1 MNYQKICSDLLKDL
15 PSRTVSVIERRF
27 GLQEGKRETL
37 EAIGASYN
45 ITRERVRQIEN
56 EGFSKIKPILE
67 KDEKLLKHFQ
77 NALTS
82 FGGVKKEDELL
93 EVLGGKNSKNQVFFL
108 LTNFKDFERVL
119 EDNDCYTCW
128 AVKKASLNNAKNVIK
143 STIGRLNKENQVLDF
158 KDLLKGQKVDKETF
172 VSYINI
178 SKNIG
183 KNPGG
188 KYGLNK
194 WIEINPKGIKDKAYL
209 VLKGKNEPIHFTQV
223 AVMIGKL
230 PFAGNN
236 KVHTATVHNELIKDE
251 RFVLVGRGLY
261 ALKEWGYEPGIVR
274 DIIVRT
280 LKDSNTALTKEQI
293 LSKVSK
299 QRFVKENTIT
309 LNLQNKNYFLRNSQG
324 KYTIKES

>member
-15 PSRTVSVIERRF
+15 PSRTVNVIERRF
-27 GLQEGKRETL
+27 GLKSGKRETL
-37 EAIGASYN
+37 EAIGESYG

-56 EGFSKIKPILE
+56 EGFAKIRPALAR
-67 KDEKLLKHFQ
+67 DGKLLKHFQ
-77 NALTS
+77 NTLIS

-93 EVLGGKNSKNQVFFL
+93 EFLGGKNGKNQVFFL
-108 LTNFKDFERVL
+108 LSNLKDFERVG
-119 EDNDCYTCW
+119 EDNDCYACW

-143 STIGRLNKENQVLDF
+143 LTIGRLSKEKKVLDF
-158 KDLLKGQKVDKETF
+158 KDLLKGQKVNKETF

-183 KNPGG
+183 KNPEG
-188 KYGLNK
+188 KYGLSK
-194 WIEINPKGIKDKAYL
+194 WIEINPKGIKNKAYL
-209 VLKGKNEPIHFTQV
+209 VLKKESKPIHFTQV
-223 AVMIGKL
+223 ASMISKL
-230 PFAGNN
+230 PFSGNG

-274 DIIVRT
+274 DIIIKT
-280 LKDSNTALTKEQI
+280 IKDSSGPLSKEQI
-293 LSKVSK
+293 LNKVSK

-309 LNLQNKNYFLRNSQG
+309 HNLQNKAYFLRNSQG